1 MERWKKSQLFAMN
14 HLGRADLALSK
25 KKKNAFVHGQDSVPS
40 TDRQHLGVEDAEELM
55 SLWVE
60 GS

>member
-25 KKKNAFVHGQDSVPS
+25 KKMHSFIVKTQFPVQTDSIVVWR
-40 TDRQHLGVEDAEELM
+40 TLR
-55 SLWVE
+55 SL
-60 GS
+60 

>member
-25 KKKNAFVHGQDSVPS
+25 KKNAFVHRQDSVPS
-40 TDRQHLGVEDAEELM
+40 TDRQHRGVEDAEELM

>member
-25 KKKNAFVHGQDSVPS
+25 KKKMHSFMVKTQFPVQTDSILVWR
-40 TDRQHLGVEDAEELM
+40 TLR
-55 SLWVE
+55 SL
-60 GS
+60 